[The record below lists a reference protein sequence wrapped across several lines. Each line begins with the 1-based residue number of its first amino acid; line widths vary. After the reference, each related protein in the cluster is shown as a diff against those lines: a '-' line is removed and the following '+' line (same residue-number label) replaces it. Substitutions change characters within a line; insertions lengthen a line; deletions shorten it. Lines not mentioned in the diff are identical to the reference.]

1 MNAQQ
6 PEALRLAHVF
16 DHPIPPDWS
25 DMVAAAS
32 ELRRLH
38 DLLGK
43 ANVLCR
49 IRAACIK
56 ELEAQLEAIGAGGA
70 EPLKRRV
77 TYVCPV
83 CAASLERQE

>member
-1 MNAQQ
+1 MNTQ

-38 DLLGK
+38 
-43 ANVLCR
+43 AEN
-49 IRAACIK
+49 AACI
-56 ELEAQLEAIGAGGA
+56 
-70 EPLKRRV
+70 
-77 TYVCPV
+77 
-83 CAASLERQE
+83 